1 MRTHYLTLGLTLF
14 MLTGVVGAAHAKD
27 QHDTSSKAGTRELP
41 WKTSFSGSVVNTQS
55 DTNGDGNKGGVSS
68 TGIKGSLGSGTARVT
83 SEFAFSGPG
92 TCPNGNAGLNFTL
105 LPGTGHGIFRFDSTG
120 DLLFTKTS
128 SATLCFDPLTTIQ
141 FFSGAENITGGT
153 GRFAGAAGSTTYSGT
168 ATTLFDDG
176 AGNFFAELS
185 GTIEGTII
193 LMK

>member
-1 MRTHYLTLGLTLF
+1 
-14 MLTGVVGAAHAKD
+14 MLTGGVGAANAKD
-27 QHDTSSKAGTRELP
+27 QQGTNNKAETRELP

-105 LPGTGHGIFRFDSTG
+105 LPGTGHGIYRFNSTG
-120 DLLFTKTS
+120 DLLFIEAS
-128 SATLCFDPLTTIQ
+128 SATLCFDPTTLIQ

-153 GRFAGAAGSTTYSGT
+153 GRFTGATGSNT
-168 ATTLFDDG
+168 
-176 AGNFFAELS
+176 FAHIGFEMKRVITSRRNLAV
-185 GTIEGTII
+185 II
-193 LMK
+193 FKL

>member
-1 MRTHYLTLGLTLF
+1 MGF
-14 MLTGVVGAAHAKD
+14 K
-27 QHDTSSKAGTRELP
+27 GT
-41 WKTSFSGSVVNTQS
+41 
-55 DTNGDGNKGGVSS
+55 
-68 TGIKGSLGSGTARVT
+68 LGSGTARVT
-83 SEFAFSGPG
+83 SEFAFSGSG

-153 GRFAGAAGSTTYSGT
+153 GRFAGATGSNTFNGT

-176 AGNFFAELS
+176 TGNFFGELS
-185 GTIEGTII
+185 GTVEGTII